1 MELADVVDSKST
13 GSDTVP
19 VRVRPPA
26 FKEKPYWFL
35 FFSYSFSVKGV
46 WTMECKE
53 IQKLFIPFID
63 DKLSVSDLSAFL
75 DHMDT
80 CKECREEYDIYYT
93 VIMGMRYLDERQN
106 ISEFKLDSGQK
117 LRSAADYLLKYR
129 ILLLEKYILLAVLCI
144 GVILLL

>member
-1 MELADVVDSKST
+1 M
-13 GSDTVP
+13 
-19 VRVRPPA
+19 
-26 FKEKPYWFL
+26 
-35 FFSYSFSVKGV
+35 
-46 WTMECKE
+46 MECKE

-63 DKLSVSDLSAFL
+63 DKLSVSDLAAFL

-93 VIMGMRYLDERQN
+93 VIMRKRYLNERQN
-106 ISEFKLDSGQK
+106 ISEFKLDSEQK
-117 LRSAADYLLKYR
+117 LHSAADYLLKYR

>member
-1 MELADVVDSKST
+1 M
-13 GSDTVP
+13 
-19 VRVRPPA
+19 
-26 FKEKPYWFL
+26 
-35 FFSYSFSVKGV
+35 
-46 WTMECKE
+46 MECKE

-63 DKLSVSDLSAFL
+63 DKLSVSDLAAFL

-93 VIMGMRYLDERQN
+93 VIMGMCYLDERQN
-106 ISEFKLDSGQK
+106 ISEFKLDSEQK
-117 LRSAADYLLKYR
+117 LHSAADYLLKYR